1 MGTDSKGNHTIK
13 RQQGTS
19 DEHRPDP
26 LRYPGSQLCDPFIH
40 LIRQLLIPLMGG
52 SINWPL
58 IFQGL
63 LFYVPFTVILAWLT
77 GLYPGL
83 GLASV
88 QEMQKVLYVVTLSS
102 IFLGILLF
110 FQKLGPS
117 YSRLIFVMT
126 WFLSVAMI
134 LGARFSLRKNCSR
147 LNWWGTP
154 LIVFGSP
161 ENAMP
166 VVGMLLRNRRLGLKP
181 VYVYDPEGNDAE
193 TIKGIPFI
201 KDKDNLLKI
210 AGEEAINY
218 IVFTD
223 KLDTDLTSDIY
234 WMRDLFPHMLFILN
248 TPTISTLWSHTID
261 LHGTLL
267 VGTDYRLL
275 NQTERL
281 IKFTTDKL
289 LTILILLVSWP
300 LFILLALLVRIS
312 SKGPVL
318 YNQKRLGLGGK
329 NLEAIN
335 SELCTKR

>member
-13 RQQGTS
+13 RQQGHLMNIVLILS
-19 DEHRPDP
+19 DT
-26 LRYPGSQLCDPFIH
+26 LAASFAILLST

-147 LNWWGTP
+147 LTG
-154 LIVFGSP
+154 G
-161 ENAMP
+161 
-166 VVGMLLRNRRLGLKP
+166 GLR
-181 VYVYDPEGNDAE
+181 
-193 TIKGIPFI
+193 
-201 KDKDNLLKI
+201 
-210 AGEEAINY
+210 
-218 IVFTD
+218 
-223 KLDTDLTSDIY
+223 
-234 WMRDLFPHMLFILN
+234 
-248 TPTISTLWSHTID
+248 
-261 LHGTLL
+261 
-267 VGTDYRLL
+267 
-275 NQTERL
+275 
-281 IKFTTDKL
+281 
-289 LTILILLVSWP
+289 
-300 LFILLALLVRIS
+300 
-312 SKGPVL
+312 
-318 YNQKRLGLGGK
+318 
-329 NLEAIN
+329 
-335 SELCTKR
+335 